1 MAMVA
6 KQVPKVGSDEAFR
19 VVEAARDSGKLRKGV
34 NESTKAIERGI
45 AKLVVIAE
53 DVTPPEVV
61 AHLPVLCQEKSVP
74 FVFVPAQKDLG
85 IAAGIGV
92 KASSIAITDA
102 GTGKELLESFVRK
115 ITDSGKK

>member
-1 MAMVA
+1 MVA
-6 KQVPKVGSDEAFR
+6 KQVPKQISDEAYR

-53 DVTPPEVV
+53 DVNPPEVV
-61 AHLPVLCQEKSVP
+61 AHLPVLCAEKNVP

-85 IAAGIGV
+85 VAAGIGV
-92 KASSIAITDA
+92 KSSSIAITDA
-102 GTGKELLESFVRK
+102 GSGKELLESFVKK
-115 ITDSGKK
+115 IVESKK